1 MRVDLVVPQLGED
14 GAVIDAPQGVLVEV
28 PVPVLAQEVDQLP
41 FGLSCRPAC
50 MNALA
55 ESTLQSF
62 GRRGVFP
69 SYVLRFLSSFF
80 YENCIIYL
88 NLLLLEMLPK

>member
-14 GAVIDAPQGVLVEV
+14 GAVIDAPQGVLVKV
-28 PVPVLAQEVDQLP
+28 PVPVLAQEVDQVP

-55 ESTLQSF
+55 ESTPVVWPQ
-62 GRRGVFP
+62 RRFP
-69 SYVLRFLSSFF
+69 SYILRFLSSFF